1 MSITVNTK
9 KLPSSLISK
18 KVHRLND
25 LLEYIVILNG
35 IGHSIQFLATKIDLT
50 ERNDISDSINVS
62 INLMA
67 GITIQYYKAFNHTD
81 RKSINEKKSKYK
93 TLLSKDKIFSKNKNI
108 LTIHNKIKKFRNETF
123 SHMEDNYEMN
133 LAFFNISDPNNI
145 FMTYNL
151 DNRRFISEF
160 LTKDFLNDFY
170 NCALHVRAECI
181 SEAKILVDNIN
192 KIIKDNPN
200 LREAI
205 IQLKSI

>member
-1 MSITVNTK
+1 
-9 KLPSSLISK
+9 
-18 KVHRLND
+18 
-25 LLEYIVILNG
+25 
-35 IGHSIQFLATKIDLT
+35 
-50 ERNDISDSINVS
+50 
-62 INLMA
+62 MA